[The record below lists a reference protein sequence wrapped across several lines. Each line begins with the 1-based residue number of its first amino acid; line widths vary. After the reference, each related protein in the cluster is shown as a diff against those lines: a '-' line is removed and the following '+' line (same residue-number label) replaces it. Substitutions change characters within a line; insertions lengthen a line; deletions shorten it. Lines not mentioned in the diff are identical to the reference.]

1 MGRATWFFFNSWGF
15 LYVSIILL
23 NNKGTGNVIFFYQE
37 EEHNYEFNQTESVS
51 RSGFGL
57 ELEDLA
63 VILV

>member
-1 MGRATWFFFNSWGF
+1 MGKATWFFFNSWGF

-23 NNKGTGNVIFFYQE
+23 NKGNFIFFYQE
-37 EEHNYEFNQTESVS
+37 EEEDNYEFNQTESVS